1 MIRSPHKL
9 TVIWGSYA
17 DLPCVASYH
26 PFIST
31 NYTWYYQ
38 ASDLDQKHVVK
49 IGGGKT
55 LIMDEGTMR
64 ISRIIRNDS
73 GIYTCDVSS
82 RGGNFSRSAT
92 HKVIGEWLTD
102 HVFMICPVIIDLA
115 PVLMFY

>member
-1 MIRSPHKL
+1 MIRSPHNL

-17 DLPCVASYH
+17 DLPCVASY
-26 PFIST
+26 PQFFGI
-31 NYTWYYQ
+31 NYTWFYQ
-38 ASDLDQKHVVK
+38 ASDLDQKQVVK

-55 LIMDEGTMR
+55 FIIHEGTMR

-92 HKVIGEWLTD
+92 LKVIGEWLTD
-102 HVFMICPVIIDLA
+102 HVLMICPVIIDLA

>member
-1 MIRSPHKL
+1 MIRSPQNL

-38 ASDLDQKHVVK
+38 ASDLDQKQVVK

-55 LIMDEGTMR
+55 FIMDEGTMR

-92 HKVIGEWLTD
+92 LKVIGEWLTD
-102 HVFMICPVIIDLA
+102 HVLMICPVIIDLA